1 MNKFKYFFI
10 LVIAL
15 TGLVSCNKDDDNDI
29 VLEPLRDYAVQYATD
44 KATIESYLN
53 THYIV
58 ITESEGDAEDRDVV
72 IDSIE
77 NPATQVPIMSYKAN
91 VGTAVFPQLKSK
103 NVDLHGIT
111 YELYYLVLREG
122 IGEYPVNT
130 DAVLTSYNVSYLR
143 NVAKTDKFPAYVAS
157 TFVEESRYPQ
167 TFWDLSGIGATG
179 ATAVGIRG
187 WGEVFPELKTGNSAV
202 NGDGTISYT
211 DFGAAVMFL
220 PSGLAYYAGGSS
232 IPSYSPLVYNVK
244 LYQVMRLDHDN
255 DGVLDKD
262 EDKNGDRYLR
272 DYRSTI
278 LYPNA
283 PVNPDDTDGDGVPD
297 FMDIDDDGDGYT
309 TRSEITKAAN
319 EFGIVNGVNFGPSRY
334 FPFEAFVI
342 EDDPLTPNINESSN
356 SEPKGIPSFVKT
368 ETVDGVVK
376 NVYDYS
382 TPGRLK
388 IHLDKDHN
396 TTKVTTVTAKR

>member
-29 VLEPLRDYAVQYATD
+29 VLEPLRDYVVQYATD

-58 ITESEGDAEDRDVV
+58 ITENEGDVEDMDVV

-103 NVDLHGIT
+103 NVDLHGVT

-122 IGEYPVNT
+122 TGESPMNT
-130 DAVLTSYNVSYLR
+130 DGVLASYSGSYLST
-143 NVAKTDKFPAYVAS
+143 VAKTDKNPEYITTTFFEQARFPQN
-157 TFVEESRYPQ
+157 FL
-167 TFWDLSGIGATG
+167 DLTG
-179 ATAVGIRG
+179 TIRG
-187 WGEVFPELKTGNSAV
+187 WGETFPEFKTGNAT
-202 NGDGTISYT
+202 GEDDGTINYKN
-211 DFGAAVMFL
+211 FGAGVMFL
-220 PSGLAYYAGGSS
+220 PSGLAYYSGSGS
-232 IPSYSPLVYNVK
+232 IPAYRPLIFSFK
-244 LYQVMRLDHDN
+244 LYQIQRLDHDN
-255 DGVLDKD
+255 DGVLDMY
-262 EDKNGDRYLR
+262 EDVNGDGYVR

-283 PVNPDDTDGDGVPD
+283 PVNPDDTDKDGIPD
-297 FMDIDDDGDGYT
+297 FLDIDDDGDGYT

-319 EFGIVNGVNFGPSRY
+319 EFGIVNGFNFGPSRY
-334 FPFEAFVI
+334 FPFEAFEV
-342 EDDPLTPNINESSN
+342 EDDPSTPNINESLN

-368 ETVDGVVK
+368 ESVDGVVK
-376 NVYDYS
+376 NVYDYN
-382 TPGRLK
+382 TPGRLR